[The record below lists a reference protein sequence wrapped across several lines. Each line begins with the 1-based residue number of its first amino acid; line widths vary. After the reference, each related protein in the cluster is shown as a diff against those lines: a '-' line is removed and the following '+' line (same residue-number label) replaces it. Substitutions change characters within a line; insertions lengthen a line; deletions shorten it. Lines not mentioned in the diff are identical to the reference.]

1 MATAEKTKVS
11 HTPHSLVGRTARAMY
26 EAAHEGTMTPP
37 SFLSISQVERDRFE
51 RMACAA
57 LSVALTEPVT
67 T

>member
-1 MATAEKTKVS
+1 MTTAEKSKVV

-26 EAAHEGTMTPP
+26 DATHEPTINAP
-37 SFLSISQVERDRFE
+37 SFLAISQGERDRFE

-67 T
+67 A

>member
-1 MATAEKTKVS
+1 MATAEKTKVT

-26 EAAHEGTMTPP
+26 DAGSEGMTTPP
-37 SFLSISQVERDRFE
+37 SFLAISQTERERYE